1 MQPVLAVIWHYWLA
15 VALFVPG
22 VLLIFAIIGGYLK
35 KVVAPR
41 FEPEPES

>member
-22 VLLIFAIIGGYLK
+22 VLLIIATIVGYLK

-41 FEPEPES
+41 YGPES